1 MYFKN
6 QKIDDRKLLKKK
18 EVGTM
23 HTLFDFLT
31 YVKGIEY
38 IIALSS
44 IAGFI
49 LLWEILKPKP
59 FNTLVHS
66 GKEDLEYV
74 RKTGYR
80 NILKTMGKV
89 AAAPFIGLFYV
100 IVLPFAFFFAVAY
113 TAINSVLALAGRSVS
128 FGWRPAEAYLAGK
141 KKRRRRRK
149 KEEGETKKNEK
160 K

>member
-1 MYFKN
+1 
-6 QKIDDRKLLKKK
+6 
-18 EVGTM
+18 M

-38 IIALSS
+38 IIALLS

-59 FNTLVHS
+59 FNILVHS
-66 GKEDLEYV
+66 AKEDLEYV

-89 AAAPFIGLFYV
+89 VAAPFIGLFYV

-113 TAINSVLALAGRSVS
+113 TAINSVLGLAGRSVS

-141 KKRRRRRK
+141 KKRKK